1 MAPGVPI
8 SEGTC
13 PICLEYFKDPV
24 NLESCGH
31 HFCKT
36 CLTQYWRE
44 SNTESTCPQCS
55 DTVPQSNF
63 KTNWQLA
70 NLNLVKLEEGVKTE
84 GIIVCKEEEIP
95 VALGYDRSR
104 DLQDHDDLPMDE
116 NSQDLKVA
124 ENSGTGPNNR
134 RGRGVSWRHK
144 ETLDLL
150 DIWGEQKIQ
159 DQLRA
164 SHRNIDF
171 FEYIAQEM
179 AVRGHRRTA
188 VECRSKTKVMR
199 LEYKRVISHNSRPG
213 SNKVTCPFYK
223 QLHRILRGD
232 ASVASKRVARRLS
245 PEEASQQGALL
256 DQPVLEDPFL
266 PEDLGTINLGEYFKE
281 GSTDKLLESA
291 DNTRDGMMSGNGTE
305 EEMIEAGDS
314 NVIQTEDEGSNG
326 VSGKEMESQRP
337 QVSPPPQQP
346 VNNVEPPPT
355 TRPKATLPVATRLS
369 LMRTRKKR
377 ERSESMFHLF
387 LEQARE
393 DSIKEQEEM
402 VRDRVMLARFLRAF
416 EQDAADSRKE
426 RKQCLESLRTN
437 CEVLQG
443 ILSGLNKLTDAIAS
457 QQSASA
463 GGQASSRHPLPS
475 ATHKENLPHH
485 SASFVRSSLPPEA
498 LPSHPTSSTSTAP
511 KSGPRRP
518 TTVTHVPNRVT
529 CNLG

>member
-1 MAPGVPI
+1 MAPEAPI

-44 SNTESTCPQCS
+44 SSTESTCPQCS
-55 DTVPQSNF
+55 GAFPQSNF

-95 VALGYDRSR
+95 IALDYDRPR
-104 DLQDHDDLPMDE
+104 DLQDHDNLPMDE

-179 AVRGHRRTA
+179 AVRGHCRTA

-245 PEEASQQGALL
+245 PEEASQQGSLS
-256 DQPVLEDPFL
+256 DHPVLEDHFL
-266 PEDLGTINLGEYFKE
+266 SEDLGTINFGEYFKE
-281 GSTDKLLESA
+281 GSTDKLLESTG
-291 DNTRDGMMSGNGTE
+291 NTRDGMMSGNDTE
-305 EEMIEAGDS
+305 EEMVEAGD
-314 NVIQTEDEGSNG
+314 NNIIQTEEEGSNG

-337 QVSPPPQQP
+337 QVSPQPQQP
-346 VNNVEPPPT
+346 LNNVDPPPT
-355 TRPKATLPVATRLS
+355 TRPKAALPVATRLS

-402 VRDRVMLARFLRAF
+402 VRDRVMLAGFLRAF
-416 EQDAADSRKE
+416 EQDAADSREE

-443 ILSGLNKLTDAIAS
+443 ILSGLNKLTDVIAS

-463 GGQASSRHPLPS
+463 GGQVVSRHPLLS

-485 SASFVRSSLPPEA
+485 SASVVRSSLPSEA

-518 TTVTHVPNRVT
+518 TTVTHVPTQVT